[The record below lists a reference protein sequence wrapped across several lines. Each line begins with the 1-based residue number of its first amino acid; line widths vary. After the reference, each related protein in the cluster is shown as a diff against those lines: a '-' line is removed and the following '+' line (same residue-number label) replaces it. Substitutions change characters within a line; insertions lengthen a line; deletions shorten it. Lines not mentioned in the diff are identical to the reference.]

1 MVEVE
6 RKQILVVEDESK
18 ISGLM
23 KLSLEAA
30 GYEVRT
36 EALGTEA
43 LDYAATKRPDL
54 VILDI
59 RLPDL
64 LGYEVSERLR
74 KLYDRTVVPIL
85 MVTAMD
91 RPIDRLR
98 GFAHGA
104 DAYMCKPFQL
114 DELTETVATLLE
126 RGEPG
131 QPAGE
136 VEPFDESGPLI

>member
-1 MVEVE
+1 MSDES
-6 RKQILVVEDESK
+6 RKQILVVEDEVK
-18 ISGLM
+18 IAGLL
-23 KLSLEAA
+23 KLYLETA
-30 GYEVRT
+30 GYEVRA
-36 EALGTEA
+36 EALGTTA
-43 LDYAATKRPDL
+43 LDYAMSHRPDL

-64 LGYEVSERLR
+64 LGYEVSQRLR
-74 KLYDRTVVPIL
+74 KLYDRSILPIL

-114 DELTETVATLLE
+114 DELTETVATLLD
-126 RGEPG
+126 RKSLGDTFDQWDPAAGEP
-131 QPAGE
+131 
-136 VEPFDESGPLI
+136 LI